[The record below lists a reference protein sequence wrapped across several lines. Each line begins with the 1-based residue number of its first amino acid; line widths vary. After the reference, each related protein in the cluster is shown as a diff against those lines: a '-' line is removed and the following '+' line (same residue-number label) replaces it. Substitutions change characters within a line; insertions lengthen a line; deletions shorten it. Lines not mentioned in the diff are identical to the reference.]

1 VAASGGGLL
10 KGVGRWLDR
19 GINRLIGVDS
29 GAASAASSDDEFDA
43 SAPTHRRRAT
53 ADVAR
58 IALVGFHLFPSY
70 VSKTTGFELTQWRLG
85 AVWTP
90 SHSTALEDFV
100 AAAAQIPLSAKSL
113 ATLSQQRASQLR
125 QPVGLLQQ
133 SWSRQ
138 PE

>member
-1 VAASGGGLL
+1 MAASGGGLL

-90 SHSTALEDFV
+90 SHSTALEDFDKQLQHKSPCLQK
-100 AAAAQIPLSAKSL
+100 AWQHCLSREPHS
-113 ATLSQQRASQLR
+113 
-125 QPVGLLQQ
+125 
-133 SWSRQ
+133 
-138 PE
+138 